1 MVKGRGSGGNAGGV
15 RKGGRGRGGRG
26 GPRRGRG
33 QGRGRGEDRRP
44 PSTDKL
50 DDALTSYFA
59 GDEELKAHHESLQQ
73 ELRKQKAQKEQSKLD
88 KELEGY
94 FGNADD
100 EDEEAEA
107 EAKVEA

>member
-1 MVKGRGSGGNAGGV
+1 MFT
-15 RKGGRGRGGRG
+15 
-26 GPRRGRG
+26 
-33 QGRGRGEDRRP
+33 Q
-44 PSTDKL
+44 
-50 DDALTSYFA
+50 
-59 GDEELKAHHESLQQ
+59 
-73 ELRKQKAQKEQSKLD
+73 AQKEQSKLD

>member
-1 MVKGRGSGGNAGGV
+1 MISKACCPLFFALG
-15 RKGGRGRGGRG
+15 GGRPQHGPHCRGPELLWGQKSRAV
-26 GPRRGRG
+26 RRGFAS
-33 QGRGRGEDRRP
+33 E
-44 PSTDKL
+44 L
-50 DDALTSYFA
+50 DFA
-59 GDEELKAHHESLQQ
+59 VSLFTQ
-73 ELRKQKAQKEQSKLD
+73 AQKEQSKLD